1 MGGLQL
7 DKLVVQKS
15 GPLNGEVV
23 ISGAKNSVLKLMAA
37 SILANDTCIIENVPN
52 LQDVRVMADI
62 LRALGMGVV
71 WTESNVMEIT
81 PAEDLLTEPPY
92 ELVQKM
98 RASIVT
104 MGPLLAK
111 AGKARLAQPGG
122 CAIGERK
129 IDLHLKGF
137 AALGVD
143 VRQTHGCV
151 EGEADKL
158 VGTTIYLDFPSV
170 GATENI
176 MMAAV
181 MAEGVTTIENPA
193 KEPELVDLANYLNKL
208 GANVKGAGTDTI
220 RIKGV
225 ASLGGTRHSVLP
237 DRIEAGTYMV
247 AAAVAGG
254 DVLVKNVM
262 PNHLK
267 AMTAKLQEAGCEVD
281 VYDESVH
288 VKSTGNLKAIDIK
301 TLPFPGFPTD
311 MQAQF
316 MALNSVA
323 DGVGTITETIFENRF
338 MHATE
343 FSLMGA
349 DIRVEGHSAIVN
361 GGLLEGANVKAT
373 DLRAGA
379 ALVIAALVADGPT
392 TVHNIYHIDRGYDL
406 FEEKLTKIGVKIERI
421 ESNY

>member
-1 MGGLQL
+1 
-7 DKLVVQKS
+7 VQKS
-15 GPLNGEVV
+15 GPLHGEVL

-37 SILANDTCIIENVPN
+37 SILAEDVCVIENVPN
-52 LQDVRVMADI
+52 LQDVRVMAEI
-62 LRALGMGVV
+62 LVALGMGVE
-71 WTESNVMEIT
+71 WTKRNEMTIT
-81 PAEDLLTEPPY
+81 PAKELKTEPPY
-92 ELVQKM
+92 ELVQRM

-104 MGPLLAK
+104 MGPLL
-111 AGKARLAQPGG
+111 GRTGQARLAQPGG

-143 VRQTHGCV
+143 VKQTHGCV
-151 EGEADKL
+151 EGYAEKL
-158 VGTTIYLDFPSV
+158 VGDTIYLDFPSV

-181 MAEGVTTIENPA
+181 LAEGITTIENAA
-193 KEPELVDLANYLNKL
+193 KEPELTDLANFLNKL

-225 ASLGGTRHSVLP
+225 QSLGGTRHMVLP

-254 DVLVKNVM
+254 DVMVKNVM

-267 AMTAKLQEAGCEVD
+267 AVVAKLQEAGCEVE
-281 VYDESVH
+281 VFDEDIH
-288 VKSTGNLKAIDIK
+288 VKSTGKLNAIDIK

-316 MALNSVA
+316 MALSSVA
-323 DGVGTITETIFENRF
+323 EGVGTITETIFENRF

-349 DIRVEGHSAIVN
+349 QINVEGHSAIIQ
-361 GGLLEGANVKAT
+361 GGSSLEGANVKAT

-392 TVHNIYHIDRGYDL
+392 TIHNIYHIDRGYDL
-406 FEEKLTKIGVKIERI
+406 FEEKLKGIGVNIERVQ
-421 ESNY
+421 

>member
-1 MGGLQL
+1 
-7 DKLVVQKS
+7 VHRS
-15 GPLNGEVV
+15 APLNGEVV

-37 SILANDTCIIENVPN
+37 SIMAEDTCIIENVPN
-52 LQDVRVMADI
+52 LQDVRVMAEI
-62 LRALGMGVV
+62 LRALGM
-71 WTESNVMEIT
+71 NVEWSKRDELTII
-81 PAEDLLTEPPY
+81 PAEELLTEPPY
-92 ELVQKM
+92 DLVQRM

-104 MGPLLAK
+104 MGPLLGRT
-111 AGKARLAQPGG
+111 GKARLAQPGG

-143 VRQTHGCV
+143 VKQTHGCV
-151 EGEADKL
+151 EGFADKL
-158 VGTTIYLDFPSV
+158 VGDTIYLDFPSV

-176 MMAAV
+176 MMAACL
-181 MAEGVTTIENPA
+181 AEGVTEIQNAA
-193 KEPELVDLANYLNKL
+193 KEPELTDLANFLNKL

-225 ASLGGTRHSVLP
+225 KRLGGTRHSVLP

-254 DVLVKNVM
+254 DVMVKNVM

-267 AMTAKLQEAGCEVD
+267 AIIAKLQEAGADVEVL
-281 VYDESVH
+281 DEDIH
-288 VKSTGNLKAIDIK
+288 VKSTGKLQAIDIK
-301 TLPFPGFPTD
+301 TMPFPGFPTD

-316 MALNSVA
+316 MALNA
-323 DGVGTITETIFENRF
+323 MAEGVSTMTETIFENRF

-343 FSLMGA
+343 FALMGA
-349 DIRVEGHSAIVN
+349 DIKLEGHSAIVQGN
-361 GGLLEGANVKAT
+361 TALEGANVKAT

-392 TVHNIYHIDRGYDL
+392 TIHNIYHIDRGYDL
-406 FEEKLTKIGVKIERI
+406 FEEKLTGIGVKIERVKGGGAI
-421 ESNY
+421 

>member
-1 MGGLQL
+1 MS
-7 DKLVVQKS
+7 KS
-15 GPLNGEVV
+15 GPLQGEVV

-37 SILANDTCIIENVPN
+37 SILADERCVIENVPD
-52 LQDVRVMADI
+52 LEDVRVMADI
-62 LRALGMGVV
+62 LRALGMQIDWIEKTVL
-71 WTESNVMEIT
+71 EII
-81 PAEDLLTEPPY
+81 PAIDLQTEPPY
-92 ELVQKM
+92 DLVQKM

-111 AGKARLAQPGG
+111 TGKARLAQPGG

-137 AALGVD
+137 TALGVD
-143 VRQTHGCV
+143 VKQTHGCV
-151 EGEADKL
+151 EGTSERL
-158 VGTTIYLDFPSV
+158 VGTSIYLDFPSV

-181 MAEGVTTIENPA
+181 LAEGVTTIENPA
-193 KEPELVDLANYLNKL
+193 KEPELIDLANFLNKL

-225 ASLGGTRHSVLP
+225 QKLGGATHSVLP
-237 DRIEAGTYMV
+237 DRIEAGTFMV

-254 DVLVKNVM
+254 DVFVKNIM

-267 AMTAKLQEAGCEVD
+267 AITAKLIESGATVE
-281 VYDESVH
+281 VYDDSIH
-288 VKSTGNLKAIDIK
+288 VVSTGTLIPVDIK
-301 TLPFPGFPTD
+301 TLPYPGFPTD

-323 DGVGTITETIFENRF
+323 GGVSTITETIFENRF

-349 DIRVEGHSAIVN
+349 NIKVEGHSAIVQ
-361 GGLLEGANVKAT
+361 GGVPLEGANVKAT

-392 TVHNIYHIDRGYDL
+392 TIHNIYHIDRGYDL
-406 FEEKLTKIGVKIERI
+406 FEEKLTRLGVKIERVAGK
-421 ESNY
+421 Y

>member
-1 MGGLQL
+1 M
-7 DKLVVQKS
+7 DKLVVHKS
-15 GPLNGEVV
+15 GPLRGEVV

-37 SILANDTCIIENVPN
+37 SILAEDKCIIENVPN
-52 LQDVRVMADI
+52 LQDVLVMAEI
-62 LRALGMGVV
+62 LEALGLGVK
-71 WTESNVMEIT
+71 WIDNHTLEIT
-81 PAEDLLTEPPY
+81 PAENLITEPPY
-92 ELVQKM
+92 DLVQKM

-104 MGPLLAK
+104 MGPLLGR
-111 AGKARLAQPGG
+111 AGQARLAQPGG

-137 AALGVD
+137 SALGVEIK
-143 VRQTHGCV
+143 QSHGCV
-151 EGEADKL
+151 EGKSNGL
-158 VGTTIYLDFPSV
+158 VGSTIYLDSPSV

-181 MAEGVTTIENPA
+181 LAEGVTVIENPA
-193 KEPELVDLANYLNKL
+193 KEPELIDLANFLNKL

-225 ASLGGTRHSVLP
+225 KKLGGATHSVLP
-237 DRIEAGTYMV
+237 DRIEAGTFMV
-247 AAAVAGG
+247 AAALTGG
-254 DVLVKNVM
+254 DVLIKNVM

-267 AMTAKLQEAGCEVD
+267 AVAAKLIESGAEVEIFDEAVR
-281 VYDESVH
+281 VKAVH
-288 VKSTGNLKAIDIK
+288 PLKAVDIK

-316 MALNSVA
+316 MALNAVA
-323 DGVGTITETIFENRF
+323 EGVCTMTETIFENRF

-343 FSLMGA
+343 LSLMGA
-349 DIRVEGHSAIVN
+349 KIKVEGHSAIVQG

-379 ALVIAALVADGPT
+379 ALVLAGLVADGPT
-392 TVHNIYHIDRGYDL
+392 TIYNIYHIDRGYDL
-406 FEEKLTKIGVKIERI
+406 FEEKLTKLGVHIERI
-421 ESNY
+421 TG

>member
-1 MGGLQL
+1 M
-7 DKLVVQKS
+7 DKLVVRKS
-15 GPLNGEVV
+15 GPLHGEVL

-37 SILANDTCIIENVPN
+37 SILAEDVCVIENVPN
-52 LQDVRVMADI
+52 LQDVRVMAEI
-62 LRALGMGVV
+62 LVALGMGVE
-71 WTESNVMEIT
+71 WTKRNEMTIT
-81 PAEDLLTEPPY
+81 PAKELKTEPPY
-92 ELVQKM
+92 ELVQRM

-104 MGPLLAK
+104 MGPLL
-111 AGKARLAQPGG
+111 GRTGQARLAQPGG

-143 VRQTHGCV
+143 VKQTHGCV
-151 EGEADKL
+151 EGYAEKL
-158 VGTTIYLDFPSV
+158 VGDTIYLDFPSV

-181 MAEGVTTIENPA
+181 LAEGVTTIENAA
-193 KEPELVDLANYLNKL
+193 KEPELTDLANFLNKL

-225 ASLGGTRHSVLP
+225 ESLGGTRHMVLP

-254 DVLVKNVM
+254 DVMVKNVM

-267 AMTAKLQEAGCEVD
+267 AVVAKLQEAGCEVD
-281 VYDESVH
+281 VFDEDIH
-288 VKSTGNLKAIDIK
+288 VKSSGQLNAIDIK

-316 MALNSVA
+316 MALSSVA
-323 DGVGTITETIFENRF
+323 EGVGTITETIFENRF

-349 DIRVEGHSAIVN
+349 QIKVEGHSAIIQ
-361 GGLLEGANVKAT
+361 GGSALEGANVKAT

-392 TVHNIYHIDRGYDL
+392 TIHNIYHIDRGYDL
-406 FEEKLTKIGVKIERI
+406 FEEKLRGIGVNIERVG
-421 ESNY
+421 S

>member
-1 MGGLQL
+1 M
-7 DKLVVQKS
+7 DKLVVSKS
-15 GPLNGEVV
+15 SPLHGEVI

-37 SILANDTCIIENVPN
+37 SILAEETCIIENVPD
-52 LQDVRVMADI
+52 LQDVQVMADI
-62 LRALGMGVV
+62 LRALGMQVNWIEEKVV
-71 WTESNVMEIT
+71 EII
-81 PAEDLLTEPPY
+81 PAKEILTEPPY
-92 ELVQKM
+92 DLVQRM

-137 AALGVD
+137 SALGVEIK
-143 VRQTHGCV
+143 QTHGCV
-151 EGEADKL
+151 EGIADQL
-158 VGTTIYLDFPSV
+158 VGDTIYLDFPSV

-181 MAEGVTTIENPA
+181 KAQGTTIIENPA
-193 KEPELVDLANYLNKL
+193 KEPELIDLANFLNKL

-225 ASLGGTRHSVLP
+225 SRLGGARHSVLP
-237 DRIEAGTYMV
+237 DRIEAGTFMV

-254 DVLVKNVM
+254 DVMVKNVM

-267 AMTAKLQEAGCEVD
+267 AITAKLIESGAEVE
-281 VYDESVH
+281 VFDEDIH
-288 VKSTGNLKAIDIK
+288 VKSTGQLKAVDIK

-316 MALNSVA
+316 MALNAIA
-323 DGVGTITETIFENRF
+323 DGVGTVTETIFENRF

-343 FSLMGA
+343 LSVMGA
-349 DIRVEGHSAIVN
+349 NIKVEGHSAIVQGN
-361 GGLLEGANVKAT
+361 AELEGANVKAT

-392 TVHNIYHIDRGYDL
+392 TIHDIYHLDRGYNN
-406 FEEKLTKIGVKIERI
+406 FEHKLSGLGVNIKRIIG
-421 ESNY
+421 

>member
-1 MGGLQL
+1 M

-15 GPLNGEVV
+15 GPLHGEVL

-37 SILANDTCIIENVPN
+37 SILAEDVCVIENVPN
-52 LQDVRVMADI
+52 LQDVRVMAEI
-62 LRALGMGVV
+62 LVALGMGVE
-71 WTESNVMEIT
+71 WTKRNEMTIT
-81 PAEDLLTEPPY
+81 PAKELKTEPPY
-92 ELVQKM
+92 ELVQRM

-104 MGPLLAK
+104 MGPLL
-111 AGKARLAQPGG
+111 GRTGQARLAQPGG

-143 VRQTHGCV
+143 VKQTHGCV
-151 EGEADKL
+151 EGYAEKL
-158 VGTTIYLDFPSV
+158 VGDTIYLDFPSV

-181 MAEGVTTIENPA
+181 LAEGITTIENAA
-193 KEPELVDLANYLNKL
+193 KEPELTDLANFLNKL

-225 ASLGGTRHSVLP
+225 QSLGGTRHMVLP

-254 DVLVKNVM
+254 DVMVKNVM

-267 AMTAKLQEAGCEVD
+267 AVVAKLQEAGCEVE
-281 VYDESVH
+281 VFDEDIH
-288 VKSTGNLKAIDIK
+288 VKSTGKLNAIDIK

-316 MALNSVA
+316 MALSSVA
-323 DGVGTITETIFENRF
+323 EGVGTITETIFENRF

-349 DIRVEGHSAIVN
+349 QINVEGHSAIIQ
-361 GGLLEGANVKAT
+361 GGSSLEGANVKAT

-392 TVHNIYHIDRGYDL
+392 TIHNIYHIDRGYDL
-406 FEEKLTKIGVKIERI
+406 FEEKLKGIGVNIERVQ
-421 ESNY
+421 

>member
-1 MGGLQL
+1 M
-7 DKLVVQKS
+7 DKLVVRKS
-15 GPLNGEVV
+15 GPLKGEVV

-37 SILANDTCIIENVPN
+37 SILAEDVCVIENVPN
-52 LQDVRVMADI
+52 LQDVRVMAEI
-62 LRALGMGVV
+62 LVALGMKVE
-71 WTESNVMEIT
+71 WTKRNEITIT
-81 PAEDLLTEPPY
+81 PAEELLTEPPY
-92 ELVQKM
+92 DLVQKM

-137 AALGVD
+137 AALGVEIK
-143 VRQTHGCV
+143 QSHGCV
-151 EGEADKL
+151 EGIADKL
-158 VGTTIYLDFPSV
+158 VGSTIYLDFPSV

-181 MAEGVTTIENPA
+181 LAEGVTIIENPA
-193 KEPELVDLANYLNKL
+193 KEPELTDLANFLNKL

-225 ASLGGTRHSVLP
+225 DRLGGAVHSVLP

-254 DVLVKNVM
+254 DVMVRNVM

-267 AMTAKLQEAGCEVD
+267 AIVAKLQESGADVEVL
-281 VYDESVH
+281 DEDIH
-288 VKSTGNLKAIDIK
+288 VKSTGKLKSIDIK

-316 MALNSVA
+316 MALISVA
-323 DGVGTITETIFENRF
+323 EGVGTITETIFENRF

-349 DIRVEGHSAIVN
+349 DIKVEGHSAIVQ
-361 GGLLEGANVKAT
+361 GGSNLEGANVKAT

-392 TVHNIYHIDRGYDL
+392 TIHNIYHIDRGYDL
-406 FEEKLTKIGVKIERI
+406 FEEKLRGLGVDITRVKG
-421 ESNY
+421 

>member
-1 MGGLQL
+1 MR
-7 DKLVVQKS
+7 KN
-15 GPLNGEVV
+15 GPLKGEVI

-37 SILANDTCIIENVPN
+37 SILADDVCVIENVPN

-62 LRALGMGVV
+62 LIALGLKVK
-71 WTESNVMEIT
+71 WSKKNELTIT
-81 PAEDLLTEPPY
+81 PAVELLTEPPY
-92 ELVQKM
+92 ELVQQM

-137 AALGVD
+137 AALGVEIK
-143 VRQTHGCV
+143 QTHGCV
-151 EGEADKL
+151 EGIADQM
-158 VGTTIYLDFPSV
+158 VGATIYLDFPSV

-181 MAEGVTTIENPA
+181 LAEGVTIIENPA
-193 KEPELVDLANYLNKL
+193 KEPELTDLANFLNKL

-225 ASLGGTRHSVLP
+225 KKLGGCVHSVLP

-254 DVLVKNVM
+254 DILVKNVM
-262 PNHLK
+262 PSHLK
-267 AMTAKLQEAGCEVD
+267 AIVAKLQESGVEIEVF
-281 VYDESVH
+281 DEDIH
-288 VKSTGNLKAIDIK
+288 VKSTGKLVSIDIK

-316 MALNSVA
+316 MALNSIAIGVA
-323 DGVGTITETIFENRF
+323 TMTETIFENRF

-349 DIRVEGHSAIVN
+349 NIKVEGHSAIVQ
-361 GGLLEGANVKAT
+361 GGTLLEGANVKAT

-392 TVHNIYHIDRGYDL
+392 TIHNVYHIDRGYDL
-406 FEEKLTKIGVKIERI
+406 FEEKLTGLGVDIRRVKG
-421 ESNY
+421 

>member
-1 MGGLQL
+1 M
-7 DKLVVQKS
+7 DKLVVRKS
-15 GPLNGEVV
+15 GPLKGEVV

-37 SILANDTCIIENVPN
+37 SILADDVCVIENVPN

-62 LRALGMGVV
+62 LVALGMKVE
-71 WTESNVMEIT
+71 WTKRNELTIT
-81 PAEDLLTEPPY
+81 PAEELLTEPPY
-92 ELVQKM
+92 DLVQKM

-137 AALGVD
+137 AALGVEIK
-143 VRQTHGCV
+143 QTHGCV
-151 EGEADKL
+151 EGSADKL
-158 VGTTIYLDFPSV
+158 VGSTIYLDFPSV

-181 MAEGVTTIENPA
+181 LAEGVTVIENPA
-193 KEPELVDLANYLNKL
+193 KEPELTDLANFLNKL

-225 ASLGGTRHSVLP
+225 EKLGGTVHSVLP

-267 AMTAKLQEAGCEVD
+267 AIVAKLQESGADVEVL
-281 VYDESVH
+281 DEDIH
-288 VKSTGNLKAIDIK
+288 VKSSGNLNSIDIK

-323 DGVGTITETIFENRF
+323 AGVGTITETIFENRF

-349 DIRVEGHSAIVN
+349 DIKVEGHSAIVQ
-361 GGLLEGANVKAT
+361 GGSLLEGANVKAT

-392 TVHNIYHIDRGYDL
+392 TIHNIYHIDRGYDL
-406 FEEKLTKIGVKIERI
+406 FEEKLTGLGVDISRVEG
-421 ESNY
+421 

>member
-1 MGGLQL
+1 M
-7 DKLVVQKS
+7 DKLVVHKS
-15 GPLNGEVV
+15 GPLKGEVV

-37 SILANDTCIIENVPN
+37 SILAEDVCIIENVPN

-62 LRALGMGVV
+62 LAALGMGVT
-71 WTESNVMEIT
+71 WSKENELTIE
-81 PAEDLLTEPPY
+81 PAKELLTEPPY
-92 ELVQKM
+92 ELVQRM

-104 MGPLLAK
+104 MGPLLGRV
-111 AGKARLAQPGG
+111 GKARLAQPGG

-143 VRQTHGCV
+143 VKQTHGCV
-151 EGEADKL
+151 EGSADKL
-158 VGTTIYLDFPSV
+158 VGDTIYLDFPSV

-181 MAEGVTTIENPA
+181 LAEGVTTIENAA
-193 KEPELVDLANYLNKL
+193 KEPELTDLANFLNKL

-220 RIKGV
+220 KIKGV
-225 ASLGGTRHSVLP
+225 AKLGGARHSVLP

-254 DVLVKNVM
+254 DVMVKNVM

-267 AMTAKLQEAGCEVD
+267 AIVAKLQESGAEVE
-281 VYDESVH
+281 VFDEDIH
-288 VKSTGNLKAIDIK
+288 VKSSGQLNSIDIK

-316 MALNSVA
+316 MALNSIA

-349 DIRVEGHSAIVN
+349 QIKVEGHSAIIQ
-361 GGLLEGANVKAT
+361 GGSKLEGANVKAT

-392 TVHNIYHIDRGYDL
+392 TIHNIYHIDRGYDK
-406 FEEKLTKIGVKIERI
+406 FEKKLTGLGVNIERVMGQGA
-421 ESNY
+421 

>member
-1 MGGLQL
+1 M
-7 DKLVVQKS
+7 DKLVVNKS
-15 GPLNGEVV
+15 GPLTGEVI

-37 SILANDTCIIENVPN
+37 SIMANETCVIENVPN

-62 LRALGMGVV
+62 LRALGMSVEWV
-71 WTESNVMEIT
+71 ESNVIEIT
-81 PAEDLLTEPPY
+81 PAEQLEIEPPY
-92 ELVQKM
+92 DLVQLM

-104 MGPLLAK
+104 MGPLIAK
-111 AGKARLAQPGG
+111 AGHARLAQPGG

-137 AALGVD
+137 AALGAD
-143 VRQTHGCV
+143 VKQTHGYV
-151 EGEADKL
+151 EGISNGL

-176 MMAAV
+176 MMAATL
-181 MAEGVTTIENPA
+181 AEGTTIIENAA
-193 KEPELVDLANYLNKL
+193 KEPELVDLANFINKL
-208 GANVKGAGTDTI
+208 GGNVKGAGTDTI

-225 ASLGGTRHSVLP
+225 KSLGGTRHAVLP
-237 DRIEAGTYMV
+237 DRIEAGTFMV
-247 AAAVAGG
+247 AAAITGG
-254 DVLVKNVM
+254 DVMIKNVM

-267 AMTAKLQEAGCEVD
+267 AMTAKLIESGAEVEVFD
-281 VYDESVH
+281 DAVH
-288 VKSTGNLKAIDIK
+288 VKATTPLKAVDIK

-316 MALNSVA
+316 MALNAVA
-323 DGVGTITETIFENRF
+323 EGTSTITETIFENRF

-343 FSLMGA
+343 FALMGA
-349 DIRVEGHSAIVN
+349 NIKVEGHSAIVQ
-361 GGLLEGANVKAT
+361 GCSELEGANVKAT

-392 TVHNIYHIDRGYDL
+392 TIHNIYHIDRGYDR
-406 FEEKLTKIGVKIERI
+406 FEEKLMKLGVSIERI
-421 ESNY
+421 VGKY

>member
-1 MGGLQL
+1 
-7 DKLVVQKS
+7 VRKS
-15 GPLNGEVV
+15 GPLKGEVV

-37 SILANDTCIIENVPN
+37 SILADDVCVIENVPN

-62 LRALGMGVV
+62 LVALGMKVE
-71 WTESNVMEIT
+71 WTKRNELTIT
-81 PAEDLLTEPPY
+81 PAEELLTEPPY
-92 ELVQKM
+92 DLVQQM

-137 AALGVD
+137 AALGVEIK
-143 VRQTHGCV
+143 QTHGCV
-151 EGEADKL
+151 EGSADKL
-158 VGTTIYLDFPSV
+158 VGATIYLDFPSV

-181 MAEGVTTIENPA
+181 LAEGVTVIENPA
-193 KEPELVDLANYLNKL
+193 KEPELTDLANFLNKL

-225 ASLGGTRHSVLP
+225 ERLSGAVHSVLP

-254 DVLVKNVM
+254 DVMVKNVM

-267 AMTAKLQEAGCEVD
+267 AIVAKLQESGADVEVL
-281 VYDESVH
+281 DEDIH
-288 VKSTGNLKAIDIK
+288 VKSSGNLNSIDIK

-323 DGVGTITETIFENRF
+323 TGVGTITETIFENRF

-349 DIRVEGHSAIVN
+349 DIKVEGHSAIVQ
-361 GGLLEGANVKAT
+361 GGSLLEGANVKAT

-392 TVHNIYHIDRGYDL
+392 TIHNIYHIDRGYDL
-406 FEEKLTKIGVKIERI
+406 FEEKLTGLGVDISRI
-421 ESNY
+421 EG

>member
-1 MGGLQL
+1 
-7 DKLVVQKS
+7 VRKS
-15 GPLNGEVV
+15 GPLKGEVV

-37 SILANDTCIIENVPN
+37 SILAEDVCVIENVPN
-52 LQDVRVMADI
+52 LQDVRVMAEI
-62 LRALGMGVV
+62 LVALGLKVE
-71 WTESNVMEIT
+71 WTKRNELTIT
-81 PAEDLLTEPPY
+81 PAEELLTEPPY
-92 ELVQKM
+92 DLVQKM

-137 AALGVD
+137 AALGVEIK
-143 VRQTHGCV
+143 QTHGCV
-151 EGEADKL
+151 EGIAEKL
-158 VGTTIYLDFPSV
+158 VGSTIYLDFPSV

-181 MAEGVTTIENPA
+181 LAEGVTIIENPA
-193 KEPELVDLANYLNKL
+193 KEPELTDLANFLNKL

-225 ASLGGTRHSVLP
+225 KRLGGAVHSVLP

-254 DVLVKNVM
+254 DVLVRNVM

-267 AMTAKLQEAGCEVD
+267 AIVAKLQESGAEIEVLDED
-281 VYDESVH
+281 VR
-288 VKSTGNLKAIDIK
+288 VKSTGKLNSIDIK

-316 MALNSVA
+316 MALISVA
-323 DGVGTITETIFENRF
+323 EGVGTITETIFENRF

-349 DIRVEGHSAIVN
+349 DIKVEGHSAIVQ
-361 GGLLEGANVKAT
+361 GGSSLEGANVKAT

-392 TVHNIYHIDRGYDL
+392 TIHNIYHIDRGYDL
-406 FEEKLTKIGVKIERI
+406 FEEKLKGLGVDITRVKAK
-421 ESNY
+421 

>member
-1 MGGLQL
+1 L

-15 GPLNGEVV
+15 GPLHGEVL

-37 SILANDTCIIENVPN
+37 SILAEDVCVIENVPN
-52 LQDVRVMADI
+52 LQDVRVMAEI
-62 LRALGMGVV
+62 LVALGMGVE
-71 WTESNVMEIT
+71 WTKRNEMTIT
-81 PAEDLLTEPPY
+81 PAKELKTEPPY
-92 ELVQKM
+92 ELVQRM

-104 MGPLLAK
+104 MGPLL
-111 AGKARLAQPGG
+111 GRTGQARLAQPGG

-143 VRQTHGCV
+143 VKQTHGCV
-151 EGEADKL
+151 EGYAEKL
-158 VGTTIYLDFPSV
+158 VGDTIYLDFPSV

-181 MAEGVTTIENPA
+181 LAEGITTIENAA
-193 KEPELVDLANYLNKL
+193 KEPELTDLANFLNKL

-225 ASLGGTRHSVLP
+225 QSLGGTRHMVLP

-254 DVLVKNVM
+254 DVMVKNVM

-267 AMTAKLQEAGCEVD
+267 AVVAKLQEAGCEVE
-281 VYDESVH
+281 VFDEDIH
-288 VKSTGNLKAIDIK
+288 VKSTGKLNAIDIK

-316 MALNSVA
+316 MALSSVA
-323 DGVGTITETIFENRF
+323 EGVGTITETIFENRF

-349 DIRVEGHSAIVN
+349 QINVEGHSAIIQ
-361 GGLLEGANVKAT
+361 GGSSLEGANVKAT

-392 TVHNIYHIDRGYDL
+392 TIHNIYHIDRGYDL
-406 FEEKLTKIGVKIERI
+406 FEEKLKGIGVNIERVQ
-421 ESNY
+421 

>member
-1 MGGLQL
+1 M
-7 DKLVVQKS
+7 DKLVVHKS
-15 GPLNGEVV
+15 APLHGEVV

-37 SILANDTCIIENVPN
+37 SIMAEDTCIIENVPN
-52 LQDVRVMADI
+52 LQDVRVMAEI
-62 LRALGMGVV
+62 LRALGM
-71 WTESNVMEIT
+71 NVEWSKRNELTII
-81 PAEDLLTEPPY
+81 PAEELLTEPPY
-92 ELVQKM
+92 DLVQRM

-104 MGPLLAK
+104 MGPLLGRT
-111 AGKARLAQPGG
+111 GKARLAQPGG

-143 VRQTHGCV
+143 VKQTHGCV
-151 EGEADKL
+151 EGTADKL
-158 VGTTIYLDFPSV
+158 IGGTIYLDFPSV

-176 MMAAV
+176 MMAACL
-181 MAEGVTTIENPA
+181 AEGVTVIENAA
-193 KEPELVDLANYLNKL
+193 KEPELTDLANFLNKL

-225 ASLGGTRHSVLP
+225 KRLGGTRHSVLP

-254 DVLVKNVM
+254 DVMVKNVM

-267 AMTAKLQEAGCEVD
+267 SIVAKLQEAGAEVE
-281 VYDESVH
+281 VFDEDIH
-288 VKSTGNLKAIDIK
+288 VKSTGKLQAIDIK
-301 TLPFPGFPTD
+301 TMPFPGFPTD

-316 MALNSVA
+316 MALNA
-323 DGVGTITETIFENRF
+323 MAEGVSTITETIFENRF

-343 FSLMGA
+343 FALMGA
-349 DIRVEGHSAIVN
+349 DIKLEGHSAIVQGN
-361 GGLLEGANVKAT
+361 SDLEGANVKAT

-392 TVHNIYHIDRGYDL
+392 TIHNIYHIDRGYDL
-406 FEEKLTKIGVKIERI
+406 FEEKLTGIGVKIERI
-421 ESNY
+421 KGGGAF

>member
-1 MGGLQL
+1 L

-15 GPLNGEVV
+15 SPLSGEVV

-37 SILANDTCIIENVPN
+37 SIMAEDICIIDNVPN
-52 LQDVRVMADI
+52 LQDVRVMAEI
-62 LRALGMGVV
+62 LRALGM
-71 WTESNVMEIT
+71 NVEWSKRDELTIT
-81 PAEDLLTEPPY
+81 PAKELKTEPPY
-92 ELVQKM
+92 DLVQRM

-104 MGPLLAK
+104 MGPLLGR

-137 AALGVD
+137 VALGVD
-143 VRQTHGCV
+143 IKQTHGCV
-151 EGEADKL
+151 EGTADKL
-158 VGTTIYLDFPSV
+158 VGNTIYLDFPSV

-176 MMAAV
+176 MMAACL
-181 MAEGVTTIENPA
+181 AEGVTTIENAA
-193 KEPELVDLANYLNKL
+193 KEPELTDLANFLNKL
-208 GANVKGAGTDTI
+208 GAKVRGAGTDTI
-220 RIKGV
+220 KVTGV
-225 ASLGGTRHSVLP
+225 DKLGGCHHSVLP

-254 DVLVKNVM
+254 DVMVKNVM

-267 AMTAKLQEAGCEVD
+267 SIVAKLQEAGAEIEVF
-281 VYDESVH
+281 DEDIH
-288 VKSTGNLKAIDIK
+288 VKSTGKLTSIDIK
-301 TLPFPGFPTD
+301 TMPFPGFPTD

-316 MALNSVA
+316 MALNAVA
-323 DGVGTITETIFENRF
+323 IGVSTMTETIFENRF

-343 FSLMGA
+343 FALMGA
-349 DIRVEGHSAIVN
+349 DIKVEGHSAIVQ
-361 GGLLEGANVKAT
+361 GGIALEGANVKAT

-392 TVHNIYHIDRGYDL
+392 TIHNIYHIDRGYDL
-406 FEEKLTKIGVKIERI
+406 FEEKLTGLGVRIERVKGQGAI
-421 ESNY
+421 

>member
-1 MGGLQL
+1 M
-7 DKLVVQKS
+7 DKLVVRKS
-15 GPLNGEVV
+15 GPLMGEVV

-37 SILANDTCIIENVPN
+37 SILANDVCVIENVPN
-52 LQDVRVMADI
+52 LQDVRVMAEI
-62 LRALGMGVV
+62 LVALGMKVE
-71 WTESNVMEIT
+71 WTKRNELTIT
-81 PAEDLLTEPPY
+81 PAEELLTEPPY
-92 ELVQKM
+92 DLVQKM

-137 AALGVD
+137 AALGVEIK
-143 VRQTHGCV
+143 QSHGCV
-151 EGEADKL
+151 EGIADKL
-158 VGTTIYLDFPSV
+158 VGSTIYLDFPSV

-181 MAEGVTTIENPA
+181 LAEGVTIIENPA
-193 KEPELVDLANYLNKL
+193 KEPELTDLANFLNKL

-225 ASLGGTRHSVLP
+225 ERLGGAVHSVLP

-254 DVLVKNVM
+254 DVLVRNVM

-267 AMTAKLQEAGCEVD
+267 AIVAKLQESGAEIEVFDED
-281 VYDESVH
+281 VR
-288 VKSTGNLKAIDIK
+288 VKSTGKLNSIDIK

-316 MALNSVA
+316 MALISVA
-323 DGVGTITETIFENRF
+323 EGVGTITETIFENRF

-349 DIRVEGHSAIVN
+349 DIKVEGHSAIVQ
-361 GGLLEGANVKAT
+361 GGSSLEGANVKAT

-392 TVHNIYHIDRGYDL
+392 TIHNIYHIDRGYDL
-406 FEEKLTKIGVKIERI
+406 FEEKLKGLGVDITRVSGK
-421 ESNY
+421 

>member
-1 MGGLQL
+1 
-7 DKLVVQKS
+7 
-15 GPLNGEVV
+15 
-23 ISGAKNSVLKLMAA
+23 MAA
-37 SILANDTCIIENVPN
+37 SILAEDVCVIENVPN
-52 LQDVRVMADI
+52 LQDVRVMAEI
-62 LRALGMGVV
+62 LVALGMGVE
-71 WTESNVMEIT
+71 WTKRNEMTIT
-81 PAEDLLTEPPY
+81 PAKELKTEPPY
-92 ELVQKM
+92 ELVQRM

-104 MGPLLAK
+104 MGPLL
-111 AGKARLAQPGG
+111 GRTGQARLAQPGG

-143 VRQTHGCV
+143 VKQTHGCV
-151 EGEADKL
+151 EGYAEKL
-158 VGTTIYLDFPSV
+158 VGDTIYLDFPSV

-181 MAEGVTTIENPA
+181 LAEGITTIENAA
-193 KEPELVDLANYLNKL
+193 KEPELTDLANFLNKL

-225 ASLGGTRHSVLP
+225 QSLGGTRHMVLP

-254 DVLVKNVM
+254 DVMVKNVM

-267 AMTAKLQEAGCEVD
+267 AVVAKLQEAGCEVE
-281 VYDESVH
+281 VFDEDIH
-288 VKSTGNLKAIDIK
+288 VKSTGKLNAIDIK

-316 MALNSVA
+316 MALSSVA
-323 DGVGTITETIFENRF
+323 EGVGTITETIFENRF

-349 DIRVEGHSAIVN
+349 QINVEGHSAIIQ
-361 GGLLEGANVKAT
+361 GGSSLEGANVKAT

-392 TVHNIYHIDRGYDL
+392 TIHNIYHIDRGYDL
-406 FEEKLTKIGVKIERI
+406 FEEKLKGIGVNIERVQ
-421 ESNY
+421 

>member
-1 MGGLQL
+1 MR
-7 DKLVVQKS
+7 KS
-15 GPLNGEVV
+15 GPLKGEVV

-37 SILANDTCIIENVPN
+37 SILAEDVCVIENVPN
-52 LQDVRVMADI
+52 LQDVRVMAEI
-62 LRALGMGVV
+62 LVALGMKVE
-71 WTESNVMEIT
+71 WTKRNEITIT
-81 PAEDLLTEPPY
+81 PAEELLTEPPY
-92 ELVQKM
+92 DLVQKM

-137 AALGVD
+137 AALGVEIK
-143 VRQTHGCV
+143 QSHGCV
-151 EGEADKL
+151 EGIADKL
-158 VGTTIYLDFPSV
+158 VGSTIYLDFPSV

-181 MAEGVTTIENPA
+181 LAEGVTTIENPA
-193 KEPELVDLANYLNKL
+193 KEPELTDLANFLNKL

-225 ASLGGTRHSVLP
+225 DRLGGAVHSVLP

-254 DVLVKNVM
+254 DVMVRNVM

-267 AMTAKLQEAGCEVD
+267 AIVAKLQESGADVEVL
-281 VYDESVH
+281 DEDIH
-288 VKSTGNLKAIDIK
+288 VKSTGKLKSIDIK

-316 MALNSVA
+316 MALISVA
-323 DGVGTITETIFENRF
+323 EGVGTITETIFENRF

-349 DIRVEGHSAIVN
+349 DIKVEGHSAIVQ
-361 GGLLEGANVKAT
+361 GGSNLEGANVKAT

-392 TVHNIYHIDRGYDL
+392 TIHNIYHIDRGYDL
-406 FEEKLTKIGVKIERI
+406 FEEKLRGLGVDITRVKG
-421 ESNY
+421 

>member
-1 MGGLQL
+1 MH
-7 DKLVVQKS
+7 KS
-15 GPLNGEVV
+15 SPLNGEVV

-37 SILANDTCIIENVPN
+37 SIMAEDTCVIENVPN
-52 LQDVRVMADI
+52 LQDVRVMAEI
-62 LRALGMGVV
+62 LRALGM
-71 WTESNVMEIT
+71 NVEWSKRDELTII
-81 PAEDLLTEPPY
+81 PAVELLTEPPY
-92 ELVQKM
+92 DLVQRM

-104 MGPLLAK
+104 MGPLLGRT
-111 AGKARLAQPGG
+111 GKARLAQPGG

-143 VRQTHGCV
+143 VKQTHGCV
-151 EGEADKL
+151 EGSADKL
-158 VGTTIYLDFPSV
+158 IGDTIYLDFPSV

-176 MMAAV
+176 MMAACL
-181 MAEGVTTIENPA
+181 AEGITIIENAA
-193 KEPELVDLANYLNKL
+193 KEPELTDLANFLNKL

-220 RIKGV
+220 RITGV
-225 ASLGGTRHSVLP
+225 DHLGGTRHSVLP

-267 AMTAKLQEAGCEVD
+267 SIVAKLQEAGAEVE
-281 VYDESVH
+281 VFDEDIH
-288 VKSTGNLKAIDIK
+288 VKSSGKLNAIDIK
-301 TLPFPGFPTD
+301 TMPFPGFPTD

-316 MALNSVA
+316 MALNA
-323 DGVGTITETIFENRF
+323 MAEGVSTMTETIFENRF

-343 FSLMGA
+343 FALMGA
-349 DIRVEGHSAIVN
+349 DIKLEGHSAIVQGN
-361 GGLLEGANVKAT
+361 TMLEGANVKAT

-392 TVHNIYHIDRGYDL
+392 TIHNIYHIDRGYDL
-406 FEEKLTKIGVKIERI
+406 FEEKLTGLGVKIERVKGGGAL
-421 ESNY
+421 

>member
-1 MGGLQL
+1 
-7 DKLVVQKS
+7 VRKS
-15 GPLNGEVV
+15 GPLKGEVV

-37 SILANDTCIIENVPN
+37 SILAEDVCVIENVPN

-62 LRALGMGVV
+62 LIALGMKVE
-71 WTESNVMEIT
+71 WTKRNELTIT
-81 PAEDLLTEPPY
+81 PAEELLTEPPY
-92 ELVQKM
+92 DLVQKM

-137 AALGVD
+137 AALGVEIK
-143 VRQTHGCV
+143 QTHGCV
-151 EGEADKL
+151 EGIADKL
-158 VGTTIYLDFPSV
+158 VGSTIYLDFPSV

-181 MAEGVTTIENPA
+181 LAEGVTIIENPA
-193 KEPELVDLANYLNKL
+193 KEPELTDLANFLNKL

-225 ASLGGTRHSVLP
+225 ERLGGAVHSVLP

-254 DVLVKNVM
+254 DVMVRNVM

-267 AMTAKLQEAGCEVD
+267 AIVAKLQESGADVEVL
-281 VYDESVH
+281 DEDIH
-288 VKSTGNLKAIDIK
+288 VKSTGKLTSIDIK

-316 MALNSVA
+316 MALISVA
-323 DGVGTITETIFENRF
+323 EGVGTITETIFENRF

-349 DIRVEGHSAIVN
+349 DIKVEGHSAIVQ
-361 GGLLEGANVKAT
+361 GGSSLEGANVKAT

-392 TVHNIYHIDRGYDL
+392 TIHNIYHIDRGYDL
-406 FEEKLTKIGVKIERI
+406 FEEKLTGLGVDITRV
-421 ESNY
+421 SG

>member
-1 MGGLQL
+1 M
-7 DKLVVQKS
+7 DKLVVSKS
-15 GPLNGEVV
+15 SPLNGEVI

-37 SILANDTCIIENVPN
+37 SILAEETCIIENVPE
-52 LQDVRVMADI
+52 LQDVHVMADI
-62 LRALGMGVV
+62 LKALGMQVNWIEDKV
-71 WTESNVMEIT
+71 IEII
-81 PAEDLLTEPPY
+81 PAKEILTEPPY
-92 ELVQKM
+92 DLVQKM

-137 AALGVD
+137 SALGVEIK
-143 VRQTHGCV
+143 QTHGCV
-151 EGEADKL
+151 EGIAEKM
-158 VGTTIYLDFPSV
+158 VGDTIYLDFPSV

-181 MAEGVTTIENPA
+181 KAEGTTIIENPA
-193 KEPELVDLANYLNKL
+193 KEPELIDLANFLNKL

-225 ASLGGTRHSVLP
+225 ETLGGATHSVLP
-237 DRIEAGTYMV
+237 DRIEAGTFMV

-254 DVLVKNVM
+254 DVMVKNVM

-267 AMTAKLQEAGCEVD
+267 AITAKLIESGAEVE
-281 VYDESVH
+281 VFDEDIH
-288 VKSTGNLKAIDIK
+288 VKSSGKLKAVDIK

-316 MALNSVA
+316 MALNAIA
-323 DGVGTITETIFENRF
+323 DGVGTVTETIFENRF

-343 FSLMGA
+343 LSIMGA
-349 DIRVEGHSAIVN
+349 NIKVEGHSAIVQGN
-361 GGLLEGANVKAT
+361 AALEGANVKAT

-392 TVHNIYHIDRGYDL
+392 TIHNIYHLDRGYNN
-406 FEEKLTKIGVKIERI
+406 FEKKLTGIGVNIKRI
-421 ESNY
+421 NG

>member
-1 MGGLQL
+1 M
-7 DKLVVQKS
+7 DKLVVHKS
-15 GPLNGEVV
+15 GPLKGEVV

-37 SILANDTCIIENVPN
+37 SILAEDVCIIENVPN

-62 LRALGMGVV
+62 LVALGMDVT
-71 WTESNVMEIT
+71 WSKENELTIE
-81 PAEDLLTEPPY
+81 PAKELLTEPPY
-92 ELVQKM
+92 ELVQRM

-104 MGPLLAK
+104 MGPLLGR

-143 VRQTHGCV
+143 VKQTHGCV
-151 EGEADKL
+151 EGSADKL
-158 VGTTIYLDFPSV
+158 VGDTIYLDFPSV

-181 MAEGVTTIENPA
+181 LAEGVTTIENAA
-193 KEPELVDLANYLNKL
+193 KEPELTDLANFLNKL

-220 RIKGV
+220 KIKGV
-225 ASLGGTRHSVLP
+225 AKLGGARHSVLP

-254 DVLVKNVM
+254 DVMVKNVM

-267 AMTAKLQEAGCEVD
+267 AIVAKLQESGAEVE
-281 VYDESVH
+281 VFDEDIH
-288 VKSTGNLKAIDIK
+288 VKSSGQLNSIDIK

-316 MALNSVA
+316 MALNSIA

-349 DIRVEGHSAIVN
+349 QIKVEGHSAIIQ
-361 GGLLEGANVKAT
+361 GGSKLEGANVKAT

-392 TVHNIYHIDRGYDL
+392 TIHNIYHIDRGYDK
-406 FEEKLTKIGVKIERI
+406 FEKKLTGLGVNIERVMGQGA
-421 ESNY
+421 

>member
-1 MGGLQL
+1 M
-7 DKLVVQKS
+7 DKLVVRKS
-15 GPLNGEVV
+15 GPLKGEVV

-37 SILANDTCIIENVPN
+37 SILAEDVCVIENVPN

-62 LRALGMGVV
+62 LIALGMKVE
-71 WTESNVMEIT
+71 WTKRNELTIT
-81 PAEDLLTEPPY
+81 PAEELLTEPPY
-92 ELVQKM
+92 DLVQKM

-137 AALGVD
+137 AALGVEIK
-143 VRQTHGCV
+143 QTHGCV
-151 EGEADKL
+151 EGIADKL
-158 VGTTIYLDFPSV
+158 VGSTIYLDFPSV

-181 MAEGVTTIENPA
+181 LAEGVTIIENPA
-193 KEPELVDLANYLNKL
+193 KEPELTDLANFLNKL

-225 ASLGGTRHSVLP
+225 ERLGGAVHSVLP

-254 DVLVKNVM
+254 DVMVRNVM

-267 AMTAKLQEAGCEVD
+267 AIVAKLQESGADVEVL
-281 VYDESVH
+281 DEDIH
-288 VKSTGNLKAIDIK
+288 VKSTGKLTSIDIK

-316 MALNSVA
+316 MALISVA
-323 DGVGTITETIFENRF
+323 EGVGTITETIFENRF

-349 DIRVEGHSAIVN
+349 DIKVEGHSAIVQ
-361 GGLLEGANVKAT
+361 GGSSLEGANVKAT

-392 TVHNIYHIDRGYDL
+392 TIHNIYHIDRGYDL
-406 FEEKLTKIGVKIERI
+406 FEEKLTGLGVDITRV
-421 ESNY
+421 SG

>member
-1 MGGLQL
+1 MR
-7 DKLVVQKS
+7 KS
-15 GPLNGEVV
+15 GPLKGEVV

-37 SILANDTCIIENVPN
+37 SILAEDVCVIENVPN
-52 LQDVRVMADI
+52 LQDVRVMAEI
-62 LRALGMGVV
+62 LVALGMKVE
-71 WTESNVMEIT
+71 WTKRNEVTIT
-81 PAEDLLTEPPY
+81 PAEELLTEPPY
-92 ELVQKM
+92 DLVQKM

-137 AALGVD
+137 AALGVEIK
-143 VRQTHGCV
+143 QSHGCV
-151 EGEADKL
+151 EGIADKL
-158 VGTTIYLDFPSV
+158 VGSTIYLDFPSV

-181 MAEGVTTIENPA
+181 LAEGVTIIENPA
-193 KEPELVDLANYLNKL
+193 KEPELTDLANFLNKL

-225 ASLGGTRHSVLP
+225 ERLGGAVHSVLP

-254 DVLVKNVM
+254 DVMVRNVM

-267 AMTAKLQEAGCEVD
+267 AIVAKLQESGADVEVL
-281 VYDESVH
+281 DEDIH
-288 VKSTGNLKAIDIK
+288 VKSTGKLKSIDIK

-316 MALNSVA
+316 MALISVA
-323 DGVGTITETIFENRF
+323 EGVGTITETIFENRF

-349 DIRVEGHSAIVN
+349 DIKVEGHSAIVQ
-361 GGLLEGANVKAT
+361 GGSSLEGANVKAT

-392 TVHNIYHIDRGYDL
+392 TIHNIYHIDRGYDL
-406 FEEKLTKIGVKIERI
+406 FEEKLRGLGVDITRVKG
-421 ESNY
+421 

>member
-1 MGGLQL
+1 MS
-7 DKLVVQKS
+7 KS
-15 GPLNGEVV
+15 GPLTGEVV

-37 SILANDTCIIENVPN
+37 SILAEEKCIIENVPD

-62 LRALGMGVV
+62 LRALGMQVEWV
-71 WTESNVMEIT
+71 KTNVLEIT
-81 PAEDLLTEPPY
+81 PAVDLKTEPPY
-92 ELVQKM
+92 DLVQRM

-104 MGPLLAK
+104 MGPLLAR

-137 AALGVD
+137 AALGVE
-143 VRQTHGCV
+143 VKQSHGCV
-151 EGEADKL
+151 EGVSNGL
-158 VGTTIYLDFPSV
+158 VGASIYLDFPSV

-176 MMAAV
+176 MMAAIL
-181 MAEGVTTIENPA
+181 AEGTTIIENPA
-193 KEPELVDLANYLNKL
+193 KEPELIDLANFLNKL
-208 GANVKGAGTDTI
+208 GGNVKGAGTDTI

-225 ASLGGTRHSVLP
+225 KKLGGTTHSVLP
-237 DRIEAGTYMV
+237 DRIEAGTFMV

-254 DVLVKNVM
+254 DVMVKNVM

-267 AMTAKLQEAGCEVD
+267 AITAKLIESGAEVE
-281 VYDESVH
+281 VLDESIH
-288 VKSTGNLKAIDIK
+288 VKSTGVLKAIDIK

-316 MALNSVA
+316 MALNTVA
-323 DGVGTITETIFENRF
+323 VGVATITETIFENRF

-349 DIRVEGHSAIVN
+349 NIKVEGHSAIVQ
-361 GGLLEGANVKAT
+361 GGTPLEGANVKAT

-392 TVHNIYHIDRGYDL
+392 TIHNIYHIDRGYDL
-406 FEEKLTKIGVKIERI
+406 FEEKLRGLGVQIERV
-421 ESNY
+421 EGKY

>member
-1 MGGLQL
+1 L
-7 DKLVVQKS
+7 DKLVVRKS
-15 GPLNGEVV
+15 GPLKGEVV

-37 SILANDTCIIENVPN
+37 SILAEDVCVIENVPN

-62 LRALGMGVV
+62 LIALGMKVE
-71 WTESNVMEIT
+71 WTKRNELTIT
-81 PAEDLLTEPPY
+81 PAEELLTEPPY
-92 ELVQKM
+92 DLVQKM

-137 AALGVD
+137 AALGVEIK
-143 VRQTHGCV
+143 QTHGCV
-151 EGEADKL
+151 EGIADKL
-158 VGTTIYLDFPSV
+158 VGSTIYLDFPSV

-181 MAEGVTTIENPA
+181 LAEGVTIIENPA
-193 KEPELVDLANYLNKL
+193 KEPELTDLANFLNKL

-225 ASLGGTRHSVLP
+225 ERLGGAVHSVLP

-254 DVLVKNVM
+254 DVMVRNVM

-267 AMTAKLQEAGCEVD
+267 AIVAKLQESGADVEVL
-281 VYDESVH
+281 DEDIH
-288 VKSTGNLKAIDIK
+288 VKSTGKLTSIDIK

-316 MALNSVA
+316 MALISVA
-323 DGVGTITETIFENRF
+323 EGVGTITETIFENRF

-349 DIRVEGHSAIVN
+349 DIKVEGHSAIVQ
-361 GGLLEGANVKAT
+361 GGSSLEGANVKAT

-392 TVHNIYHIDRGYDL
+392 TIHNIYHIDRGYDL
-406 FEEKLTKIGVKIERI
+406 FEEKLTGLGVDITRV
-421 ESNY
+421 SG